1 MVISGIW
8 KRSCPT
14 IRASKLIFQK
24 SKRNQ
29 FQKWIIILWLGTFI
43 PFHLPSHLKE
53 VLFLPSQRLVSKFFP
68 TKITSLWNLFWN
80 QPKLVRSSTQ
90 ADLMVQ
96 YKMEQL
102 NLSGEISGYYNES
115 WSEAEIC
122 KTLLNP
128 AELGFQIDWDF
139 PAISLVESVQ
149 NQFET
154 LESYTIKQNMNVGTK
169 TVTLKFVLLSGSGIH
184 GRHFLYFKICIPECP
199 CSPWIPD

>member
-14 IRASKLIFQK
+14 IRVSKLIFRRL
-24 SKRNQ
+24 KRNQ
-29 FQKWIIILWLGTFI
+29 FQKWIIILLLGTFI
-43 PFHLPSHLKE
+43 PFLPPNHLKE
-53 VLFLPSQRLVSKFFP
+53 VLYLPSQRLVSKFLPWKFP
-68 TKITSLWNLFWN
+68 NLFWN

-128 AELGFQIDWDF
+128 AKLGFQIDWDF
-139 PAISLVESVQ
+139 PTISLVESVQ
-149 NQFET
+149 NQF
-154 LESYTIKQNMNVGTK
+154 
-169 TVTLKFVLLSGSGIH
+169 
-184 GRHFLYFKICIPECP
+184 
-199 CSPWIPD
+199 